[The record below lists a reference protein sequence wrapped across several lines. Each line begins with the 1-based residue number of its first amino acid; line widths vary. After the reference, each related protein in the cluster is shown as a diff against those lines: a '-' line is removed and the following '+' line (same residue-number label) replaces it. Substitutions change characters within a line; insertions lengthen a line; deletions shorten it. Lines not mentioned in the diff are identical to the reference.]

1 MPIPLAPIAWLGI
14 GYILSQGVSTVR
26 DWINQRPPQQ
36 PQQPIIV
43 TPSPTGTTVWTPPS
57 TSVVPWTPGY
67 QESES
72 SDLLWLMIGLG
83 IVLLI
88 RSR

>member
-1 MPIPLAPIAWLGI
+1 MALPLAPIAWLGI
-14 GYILSQGVSTVR
+14 GYILSQGVTTVR
-26 DWINQRPPQQ
+26 DWLTQRPPQQ
-36 PQQPIIV
+36 QQQPIIV
-43 TPSPTGTTVWTPPS
+43 TPGPTGTTVWTPPS

-83 IVLLI
+83 IVLLL
-88 RSR
+88 RNR